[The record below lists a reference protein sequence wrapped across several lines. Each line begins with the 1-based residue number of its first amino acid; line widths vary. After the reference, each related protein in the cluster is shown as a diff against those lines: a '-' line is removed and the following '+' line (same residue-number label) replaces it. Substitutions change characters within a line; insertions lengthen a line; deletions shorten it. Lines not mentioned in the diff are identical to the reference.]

1 MNLHH
6 PGDLQIVQTSPA
18 LPNLRGRVAWV
29 FDEDDFDIDLI
40 IGVRNIKITDL
51 NELAQLAMA
60 DRDPGFDATVQRG
73 DLLVGGRNFGYG
85 HPHYPAMR
93 AMRHLGIAGVVAES
107 FSPGFFRGEISMG
120 FPLVTCPGIVA
131 LAKRG
136 DELEVDWAASQV
148 RMFSSHQTLALQPLS
163 AVESGTLQA
172 GGLVPY
178 LKRRQALAQGAQP

>member
-1 MNLHH
+1 M
-6 PGDLQIVQTSPA
+6 A

-51 NELAQLAMA
+51 DELARVAMS
-60 DRDPGFDATVQRG
+60 DREPGFAATVQRG

-120 FPLVTCPGIVA
+120 FPLVTCPGILG
-131 LAKRG
+131 LAARG
-136 DELEVDWAASQV
+136 DVLEVDWAAAEV
-148 RMFSSHQTLALQPLS
+148 RHPATGRALHLQPLADS
-163 AVESGTLQA
+163 ERQTLEA
-172 GGLVPY
+172 GGLLPY
-178 LKRRQALAQGAQP
+178 LKARRSRAAGVQA

>member
-1 MNLHH
+1 M
-6 PGDLQIVQTSPA
+6 A

-51 NELAQLAMA
+51 DELARLAMG
-60 DRDPGFDATVQRG
+60 DREPGFAATVQRG

-120 FPLVTCPGIVA
+120 FPLVTCPGILG
-131 LAKRG
+131 LAARG
-136 DELEVDWAASQV
+136 DVLEVDWAAAEV
-148 RMFSSHQTLALQPLS
+148 RHPATGRALPLQPLADS
-163 AVESGTLQA
+163 ERQTLEA
-172 GGLVPY
+172 GGLLPY
-178 LKRRQALAQGAQP
+178 LKARRRRAAGVQP

>member
-1 MNLHH
+1 M
-6 PGDLQIVQTSPA
+6 A

-51 NELAQLAMA
+51 DELARLAMG
-60 DRDPGFDATVQRG
+60 DREPGFAATVQRG

-120 FPLVTCPGIVA
+120 FPLVTCPGILG
-131 LAKRG
+131 LAARG
-136 DELEVDWAASQV
+136 DVLEVDWAAAEV
-148 RMFSSHQTLALQPLS
+148 RHPATGRALPLQPLADS
-163 AVESGTLQA
+163 ERQTLEA
-172 GGLVPY
+172 GGLLPY
-178 LKRRQALAQGAQP
+178 LKARRSRAAGVQP

>member
-1 MNLHH
+1 M
-6 PGDLQIVQTSPA
+6 A

-40 IGVRNIKITDL
+40 IGVRNIKVTDL
-51 NELAQLAMA
+51 DELARLAMS
-60 DRDPGFDATVQRG
+60 DREPGFAATVQRG

-120 FPLVTCPGIVA
+120 FPLVTCPGILG
-131 LAKRG
+131 LAGRG
-136 DELEVDWAASQV
+136 DVLEVDWAAAEV
-148 RMFSSHQTLALQPLS
+148 RHPASGRALPLQPLADS
-163 AVESGTLQA
+163 ERQTLEA
-172 GGLVPY
+172 GGLLPY
-178 LKRRQALAQGAQP
+178 LKARRSRAQGAQP